1 MGGVENYGIVSLC
14 LFCCVFAGV
23 VIWALLQKKSHLD
36 TMARAAL
43 EPDAPAPVSE
53 HPSKPERNHPTL

>member
-1 MGGVENYGIVSLC
+1 MGGVENYGIISLC
-14 LFCCVFAGV
+14 LFCCVFVGV

-43 EPDAPAPVSE
+43 EPDLPAPVSE
-53 HPSKPERNHPTL
+53 QPLTPDRNNLTL